1 MVAGSCL
8 NVLSNLF
15 WLESKTEHAGR
26 IPFRL
31 TPEHASDLLKGL
43 EFGQSS
49 GRKRCPR
56 EFQPL
61 DWAYPSSFEH
71 TRSTSVE
78 TRETRGDSGVAT
90 GPPGWLTT
98 KEVKPT
104 LGLDLANLETDQKS
118 EIDLRR

>member
-43 EFGQSS
+43 QFGQSS

-56 EFQPL
+56 EILPL
-61 DWAYPSSFEH
+61 VWDYPSSFEH
-71 TRSTSVE
+71 TRSTAVE
-78 TRETRGDSGVAT
+78 TRETRGDPGVAT
-90 GPPGWLTT
+90 GLPGYIRAKVETI
-98 KEVKPT
+98 KT
-104 LGLDLANLETDQKS
+104 LV
-118 EIDLRR
+118 